1 MLKGYEY
8 RIYPTET
15 QKELLA
21 KHLGCVRFLY
31 NYMLSRK
38 MDLYDAGKYS
48 IQKYEMINEIPLMK
62 DDSDFEWL
70 KEVNSQ
76 SLQAVLL
83 HLDTAFVNLFTGL
96 SKFPVF
102 KSKRDEGKFE
112 IPHGTKVNFESGLV
126 VIPKFKEGIR
136 TVFHRQFIGN
146 IKKSTIKRKPSGKY
160 FISILVDDGKE
171 LPVKPEPKEDNAIG
185 IDVGIKTYLVDSD
198 HKDVANPRILLKNI
212 VRLRKV
218 SRAFSRK
225 LKKHKKGTPLSKNAE
240 KAKLELQLL
249 HERVANQRKDFLHQ
263 TSSMLIRDN
272 QTICIEDLDIE
283 EMLQNHNLAKHI
295 QDLALGMFF
304 EYLCYKADWNGKNIL
319 KCDRFD
325 ATSKTCSVCDWIY
338 QDLTLGERTWIC
350 QCCGT
355 NHERDYN
362 AAVNIKRFAFAALR
376 RLLGQNRNIQEVK
389 PVRNGNPK
397 GSSTGSK
404 PVRANEA
411 TDYLYQ

>member
-8 RIYPTET
+8 RIYPTDT
-15 QKELLA
+15 QKILLS

-31 NYMLSRK
+31 NHMLSWK
-38 MDLYDAGKYS
+38 MNLYAAGKYS
-48 IQKYEMINEIPLMK
+48 IDTYEMINEIPYMK
-62 DDSDFEWL
+62 DDVDFSWL
-70 KEVNSQ
+70 REVNSQ

-83 HLDTAFVNLFTGL
+83 HLDNGFNNFFKGL

-112 IPHGTKVNFESGLV
+112 IPCNTSVDFDSGLV
-126 VIPKFKEGIR
+126 RIPKFKEGIR
-136 TVFHRQFIGN
+136 AVFHRQFIGK

-171 LPVKPEPKEDNAIG
+171 LPVKPEPTEDTAIG
-185 IDVGIKTYLVDSD
+185 IDVGIKTYLVDSN
-198 HKDVANPRILLKNI
+198 HKEIANPRILLMNI
-212 VRLRKV
+212 VRLRKL
-218 SRAFSRK
+218 SRSFSRK

-240 KAKLELQLL
+240 KTKLKLQLL

-263 TSSMLIRDN
+263 TSSNLIRDN

-304 EYLCYKADWNGKNIL
+304 EFLCYKADWKGKNIL
-319 KCDRFD
+319 KCDQFD
-325 ATSKTCSVCDWIY
+325 PTSKTCSVCDWIY
-338 QDLTLGERTWIC
+338 QELTLGERTWIC
-350 QCCGT
+350 KCCGT

-376 RLLGQNRNIQEVK
+376 RLLGQNRNTQFK
-389 PVRNGNPK
+389 PVSNGNPL
-397 GSSTGSK
+397 GSSAGSQS
-404 PVRANEA
+404 VRTNEA
-411 TDYLYQ
+411 TEYSSQ